1 MRLKGFLD
9 RKDDLIKQKSSTMDI
24 NKREKNMENVEQQI
38 KEEKEKESQKKIKL
52 IDEEE
57 RKRKN
62 FIAQLKEFQN
72 ILLTEKKETAEL
84 QKIEYLIWDI
94 TKDYVLNRNHILQEA
109 LNQKRDF
116 SWDKIFEKR
125 GLLMRYISGK
135 ISYEEIKNHRFF
147 NDMKEKIET
156 Q

>member
-1 MRLKGFLD
+1 MD
-9 RKDDLIKQKSSTMDI
+9 RKDDLIKQKSSNIDI

-52 IDEEE
+52 INEEE
-57 RKRKN
+57 NKRKK
-62 FIAQLKEFQN
+62 FIAQLKEFQS
-72 ILLTEKKETAEL
+72 ILLTEKKEAAEL

-94 TKDYVLNRNHILQEA
+94 TKDYILNRNHILQEA

-125 GLLMRYISGK
+125 ELLMKYISGK
-135 ISYEEIKNHRFF
+135 ISYEEIKKHRLFSE
-147 NDMKEKIET
+147 MKERIET